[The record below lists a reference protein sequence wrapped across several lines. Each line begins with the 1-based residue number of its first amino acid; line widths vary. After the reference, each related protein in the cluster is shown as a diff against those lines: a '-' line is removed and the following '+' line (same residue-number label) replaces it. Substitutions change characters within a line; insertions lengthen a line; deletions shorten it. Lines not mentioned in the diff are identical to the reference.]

1 MASGSLVGLRHR
13 VQKEFR
19 SLLLVEM
26 KCTTSAGVVSRT
38 HMQRRFRVLNTKSA
52 LVLACIPWF
61 DGVAHSDGV
70 CDP

>member
-1 MASGSLVGLRHR
+1 MGLRHR

-26 KCTTSAGVVSRT
+26 HNQCRC
-38 HMQRRFRVLNTKSA
+38 RVLNTKSA
-52 LVLACIPWF
+52 LVLACFPWF
-61 DGVAHSDGV
+61 SGVAHSNGV